1 MCGVLRANYA
11 IFGRLFASLEGRREI
26 FSGLGHKKSFSIL
39 EKWKNVYGIS

>member
-26 FSGLGHKKSFSIL
+26 FSGLGHKKKLLDSGKVEECL
-39 EKWKNVYGIS
+39 RH